1 MGIAKEEILNLSIED
16 RLHLLEVIWESI
28 VDEPATLQLST
39 AQKQELDRRLDSLQK
54 DPVSGRSW
62 KDVRDTLLNRK

>member
-16 RLHLLEVIWESI
+16 RLHLLEVIWESMA
-28 VDEPATLQLST
+28 DEPGTLQLSD
-39 AQKQELDRRLDSLQK
+39 AQKQELDRRLDSLQT
-54 DPVSGRSW
+54 DPASGRSW